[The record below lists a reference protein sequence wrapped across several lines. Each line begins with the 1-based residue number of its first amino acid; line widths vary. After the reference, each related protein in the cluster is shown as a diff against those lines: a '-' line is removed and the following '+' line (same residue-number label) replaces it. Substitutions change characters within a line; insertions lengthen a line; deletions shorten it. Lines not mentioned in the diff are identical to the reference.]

1 MRSHWAP
8 SAREPADTMFYEPFH
23 LGPLTIAP
31 YGIMVA
37 LGLLAAIVLGG
48 RENQRIRLMMPEQF
62 EKVALW
68 TVLWGLIFARLVYVS
83 TDLSRFMANPGS
95 IVAIWEGGLVFYGGP
110 IGAVFY
116 LVYHFVIRR
125 KGPIEGTK
133 VATLKEGWT
142 RLLRFFDLGAP
153 FLALAHAFGRLGCL
167 CAGCCYGALH
177 DGALAL
183 HYPEG
188 SPAFGGGIGRYPIP
202 LIESGIEFMLFLW
215 LMNLRLKKRFH
226 GQVMLHYVIFYPFA
240 RFILE
245 MFRGDAVRGYISRLE
260 TPALNEALGLD
271 PSVPVMLTTSQFI
284 SLMVVGIAI
293 VLVFVGKKAAADGPA
308 PDAVW
313 WEDAEGDEDEDE
325 DEDGDEGEDED
336 EDGDEDGD
344 DADATDA
351 DADGDATDADAD
363 AELKPE
369 RA

>member
-1 MRSHWAP
+1 
-8 SAREPADTMFYEPFH
+8 MFYEPFH

-68 TVLWGLIFARLVYVS
+68 TVLWGLIFARLVYVL
-83 TDLSRFMANPGS
+83 TDVSRFMAKPSS

-167 CAGCCYGALH
+167 CAGCCYGAVH
-177 DGALAL
+177 DGVLAL

-188 SPAFGGGIGRYPIP
+188 SPAFSGEMGRYPIP
-202 LIESGIEFMLFLW
+202 LLESGIEFMLFLW

-245 MFRGDAVRGYISRLE
+245 MFRGDAVRGYIARLE

-271 PSVPVMLTTSQFI
+271 PSIPVMLTTSQFI
-284 SLMVVGIAI
+284 SLVVVATAI
-293 VLVFVGKKAAADGPA
+293 VLVFVGKRASADGPA
-308 PDAVW
+308 ADTVW
-313 WEDAEGDEDEDE
+313 WAEAEEEDAEDEEAEDADEADEDAEDE
-325 DEDGDEGEDED
+325 E
-336 EDGDEDGD
+336 
-344 DADATDA
+344 DADEEA
-351 DADGDATDADAD
+351 DADAD
-363 AELKPE
+363 ATEAADPDVVPDK
-369 RA
+369 A